1 MAINSITGIKSGE
14 LLPSSQ
20 AKDKTSESTGETVGS
35 SRQDQIDI
43 TKFAGDIAKALSADS
58 LTQAIDEQK
67 VAAVKEA
74 LREGNYHINADNI
87 AEKILQF
94 EPDSDSG

>member
-20 AKDKTSESTGETVGS
+20 AKNSKSESTGEAVS
-35 SRQDQIDI
+35 SAQEDNIDI
-43 TKFAGDIAKALSADS
+43 TKFAEDIAKAFSANS
-58 LTQAIDEQK
+58 LNQVIDEQK

-74 LREGNYHINADNI
+74 LREGNYKINADSI

-94 EPDSDSG
+94 EPNSDSG